1 MAIIPL
7 IPSNNVRMKA
17 LSALARQAI
26 VWTSPVLIMWLM
38 VNVSKKIVPPI
49 HHRLVPVPSSAKPLA
64 AVIVKNAVMILVLPV
79 PDLIPVLML
88 QRQNAV
94 TNVIIATL
102 LARQVLL
109 LLIPALLVLITNV
122 AMLVKNVLPL
132 VLRVA

>member
-1 MAIIPL
+1 MRGL
-7 IPSNNVRMKA
+7 
-17 LSALARQAI
+17 LSLARQAI

-94 TNVIIATL
+94 INVTTAIPLVLPA
-102 LARQVLL
+102 LL
-109 LLIPALLVLITNV
+109 LLIPEPLVLKTNAV
-122 AMLVKNVLPL
+122 SLVKNAQPL
-132 VLRVA
+132 VLQVA